1 MNSDSSNG
9 AQTQGANFMVPNST
23 KQKLNTVKLLEQG
36 PNPAILYSMVD
47 LGTHFNKN
55 FNKSSRLI
63 KLIFEFPLLKQ
74 LFNEGDTV
82 ARPTV
87 VSQEYT
93 FMLGENSNLKKL
105 IDGME
110 GRVLQPN
117 EYRNGWNLG
126 QYLGRVFIVTIVN
139 KPNKQDPSIIYNNVG
154 AVQGLT
160 DNLRKVYAFPWEE
173 VTRTNPLV
181 TFFIDPKGECF
192 RTETFAMLPKY
203 YRETIMKSD
212 EAIAYASAGGV
223 FAKYEDYK
231 KAETTAPS
239 QPQAA
244 TAPQAAPPIQRT
256 PQVGPIKKMLVTDF
270 TYEQYLQSG
279 WTDELLVENKM
290 MEIIQPPVAD
300 SPSLDQVD
308 ESDVP
313 F

>member
-1 MNSDSSNG
+1 MNTDSSNS
-9 AQTQGANFMVPNST
+9 AQTPGANFMVPNSA
-23 KQKLNTVKLLEQG
+23 KQKLDTVKLLEQG
-36 PNPAILYSMVD
+36 PNPAILYSIVD

-93 FMLGENSNLKKL
+93 FMLGESSNLKKL

-126 QYLGRVFIVTIVN
+126 QYLGRVFIVHIVN
-139 KPNKQDPSIIYNNVG
+139 KPNKKDPSIIYNNVG
-154 AVQGLT
+154 SVQGLT

-192 RTETFAMLPKY
+192 KTETFANLPKY

-212 EAIAYASAGGV
+212 EATAYASAGGV
-223 FAKYEDYK
+223 FAKYEDFK
-231 KAETTAPS
+231 KAEDTPAPT
-239 QPQAA
+239 QAQAA
-244 TAPQAAPPIQRT
+244 TPQAAPPVQRK
-256 PQVGPIKKMLVTDF
+256 PQVGPIKRMLVTDF
-270 TYEQYLQSG
+270 TYEQYIESK
-279 WTDELLVENKM
+279 WTDELLVEHGK
-290 MEIIQPPVAD
+290 MEIIQPPVEEM
-300 SPSLDQVD
+300 SSLDQVD
-308 ESDVP
+308 DNH
-313 F
+313 FM